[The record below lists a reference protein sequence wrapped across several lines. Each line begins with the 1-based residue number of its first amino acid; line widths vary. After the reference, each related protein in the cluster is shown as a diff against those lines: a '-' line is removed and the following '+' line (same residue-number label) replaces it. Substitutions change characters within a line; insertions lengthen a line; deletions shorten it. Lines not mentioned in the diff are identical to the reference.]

1 MFNRILVPLDGT
13 PLAEVALDAATLLAR
28 RYDAEVVALR
38 VASDL
43 ATEKAVFKNGPSSDD
58 VETYLSQVAHWLRE
72 EGDIAYS
79 VLRFDTPAEGI
90 ANQVA
95 LDQVDLIVMT
105 THGRKGLDAL
115 LHPSVTWE
123 VFRRTTAPVL
133 ACKSEEGT
141 DPDCPSV
148 QLPAFMTDPLVPIM
162 VPLDGSVEAE
172 SALPLAQQIALTF
185 GNPLVLIRVVE
196 QQPFAPMGLTPAPV
210 PVGALERA
218 SEEAQEYLEHK
229 RLELIQAGLRVE
241 IVNILG
247 PAAHMLERYA
257 REHRVELV
265 VIASHGRGLMGQLA
279 LGSVARHLLVH
290 LPGPVLLVRR
300 PTAPAK
306 SEPGEALAQTPA
318 SVN

>member
-13 PLAEVALDAATLLAR
+13 PLAEMALDAATLLAR

-43 ATEKAVFKNGPSSDD
+43 ATEKAVFKNGPSSD

-123 VFRRTTAPVL
+123 VFQRTTAPVL

-148 QLPAFMTDPLVPIM
+148 QLPAFMTDSSVPIM

-172 SALPLAQQIALTF
+172 SALPLAQQIASTF

-196 QQPFAPMGLTPAPV
+196 QQPFAPIGLTPASI

-218 SEEAQEYLEHK
+218 SEEAQEYLERK
-229 RLELIQAGLRVE
+229 RLELIQAGLQVE

-257 REHRVELV
+257 RERKVGLV

-306 SEPGEALAQTPA
+306 SEPEKKLAQTPA
-318 SVN
+318 SAN